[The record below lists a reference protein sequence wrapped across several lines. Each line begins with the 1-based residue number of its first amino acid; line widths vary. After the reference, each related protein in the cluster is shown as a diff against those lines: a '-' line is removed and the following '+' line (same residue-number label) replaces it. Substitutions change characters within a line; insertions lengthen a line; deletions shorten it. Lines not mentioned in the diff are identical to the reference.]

1 MVDIDTTWREGE
13 HPLKGEVL
21 LTAASNSM
29 TSYKYVLSTV
39 IEDAQAGNS
48 VNELG
53 DTKYT
58 NHLGNHSNMQSK

>member
-13 HPLKGEVL
+13 HPLKVEVL
-21 LTAASNSM
+21 LTATSNSM
-29 TSYKYVLSTV
+29 TSYYDVLSTE
-39 IEDAQAGNS
+39 IEDAQAENS

-58 NHLGNHSNMQSK
+58 NH

>member
-13 HPLKGEVL
+13 HPLKREVL
-21 LTAASNSM
+21 LKAASNSM

-39 IEDAQAGNS
+39 TEDPHAENS

-53 DTKYT
+53 DTKYM
-58 NHLGNHSNMQSK
+58 NH

>member
-29 TSYKYVLSTV
+29 TSYYDVLSTV
-39 IEDAQAGNS
+39 TEDAHAENS

-58 NHLGNHSNMQSK
+58 NHLGNHSNLQSK

>member
-13 HPLKGEVL
+13 RPFKGEVL
-21 LTAASNSM
+21 LTPTSNSM
-29 TSYKYVLSTV
+29 TSYYDVLSTV
-39 IEDAQAGNS
+39 IKDAQAENS

-58 NHLGNHSNMQSK
+58 NHQGNHSNLQSK

>member
-13 HPLKGEVL
+13 HPVL
-21 LTAASNSM
+21 LKAASNSM

-58 NHLGNHSNMQSK
+58 NHLGNHSNLQSK

>member
-21 LTAASNSM
+21 LTVASNSM
-29 TSYKYVLSTV
+29 TSYYDVLSTV
-39 IEDAQAGNS
+39 TEDPHAENS

-58 NHLGNHSNMQSK
+58 NH